1 MAENTRDRS
10 VSVVQLETY
19 LENRIE
25 EMDKGVPRVRAA
37 LEMAFALL
45 KTQLNRIGHIA
56 VRLRI
61 AICPGA
67 VYLAVALVLLA
78 CGGDDYVHP
87 DAPRFVANKAQVA
100 PRIAYALGSG
110 GPRGFA
116 HIGVLK
122 VLEAEGIRPDLIAGS
137 SAGALLGSLA
147 AGGFDALELE
157 RIALSLTAF
166 DVADLGLVTER
177 TLRGTGLQD
186 YVNRL
191 LDQRAIQDLRI
202 PIIIV
207 STERASGALA
217 RFNWGN
223 TGVAVR
229 ASSAIP
235 GTFLPARINGVD
247 YVDGDLSSPIPIRVA
262 RATGARIVIAVDVSQ
277 DTDRAPPPA
286 WAPPEWTAEAVSR
299 RSIIAQE
306 VPHADV
312 VIAPPL
318 PYLVQFNVEYR
329 KMAISVGEAAARE
342 ALPKVRA
349 AIAGQSKTLAA
360 PR

>member
-1 MAENTRDRS
+1 MAKNTPERS

-67 VYLAVALVLLA
+67 VYLAVALVLSA

-147 AGGFDALELE
+147 A
-157 RIALSLTAF
+157 
-166 DVADLGLVTER
+166 
-177 TLRGTGLQD
+177 
-186 YVNRL
+186 
-191 LDQRAIQDLRI
+191 
-202 PIIIV
+202 
-207 STERASGALA
+207 AS
-217 RFNWGN
+217 
-223 TGVAVR
+223 
-229 ASSAIP
+229 
-235 GTFLPARINGVD
+235 
-247 YVDGDLSSPIPIRVA
+247 
-262 RATGARIVIAVDVSQ
+262 
-277 DTDRAPPPA
+277 
-286 WAPPEWTAEAVSR
+286 
-299 RSIIAQE
+299 
-306 VPHADV
+306 
-312 VIAPPL
+312 
-318 PYLVQFNVEYR
+318 
-329 KMAISVGEAAARE
+329 RE
-342 ALPKVRA
+342 D
-349 AIAGQSKTLAA
+349 
-360 PR
+360 